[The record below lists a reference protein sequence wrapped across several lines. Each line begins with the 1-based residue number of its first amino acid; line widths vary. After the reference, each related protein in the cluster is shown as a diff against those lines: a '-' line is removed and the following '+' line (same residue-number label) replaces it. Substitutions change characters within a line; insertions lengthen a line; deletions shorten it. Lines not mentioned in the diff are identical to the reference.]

1 MLSDRTD
8 RDTWPAGCDQAERLH
23 TEGEALR
30 LRWLR
35 ARTEADRDEL
45 TRQLARHM
53 ATTAAHWAYLAALTY
68 PAFPPPDDPAGDGPL
83 WP

>member
-8 RDTWPAGCDQAERLH
+8 RDTWPAGFDQAERLH

-35 ARTEADRDEL
+35 ARTGADRDEL
-45 TRQLARHM
+45 TRRLARHYM
-53 ATTAAHWAYLAALTY
+53 ATAGHWAYLQALTH
-68 PAFPPPDDPAGDGPL
+68 PLDLGTPEGPDGPL